1 MRHQG
6 FSSPQVVLAVVLASL
21 ITIAHHPP
29 AHAQVDPGTSSDAG
43 PFASDNAASDASGAD
58 TSDTHISGD
67 SSNQGDSGPDQSNSG
82 ASDSSGGSDS
92 SGLSPADLTTGIDL
106 GGGGGGGS
114 NGSSGPSVS
123 PSSTFAAGPF
133 GATTLAISSQAD
145 SGRGSGQS
153 TGNQIK
159 PGQVVATPRATGPD
173 QVSTKTQPRA
183 ALGPRLLGIWSVAD
197 ILAFLAALL
206 TAIILAIAAALSG
219 LLQAIL
225 GGPQGVIFQTPPEFT
240 FQLGP
245 VVGAWNAMRLIA
257 EAGLALVVVVAGY
270 ELMFGHHIGLPS
282 MGPAQVVP
290 RVILGFIL
298 IHFSLDWS
306 SGLLQ
311 LNNALSHMLLGQ
323 VPTDW
328 GVRPG
333 ANDLGAAVVW
343 LIEIVMMLLLALS
356 MWLRIALLDVL
367 LPLGPLMLLLWTSPL
382 TSDWGEWWL
391 GLFSSTALV
400 QFFQD
405 IALWLGSQTLAAG
418 GQNASQGIGNRLLAF
433 ALLLL
438 VFRIPQLMPAMAASG
453 GTASLLGV
461 SRGVD
466 AIGGLPVLGGALS
479 APARLMG
486 IGALGRAGRGSRG
499 RGRREAGNGDA
510 GGSGHSR
517 GGRSRS

>member
-1 MRHQG
+1 MRIHG
-6 FSSPQVVLAVVLASL
+6 CAWVRVLLAVLLGSL
-21 ITIAHHPP
+21 VTIAHHPP
-29 AHAQVDPGTSSDAG
+29 AHAQDDPGASSDAG
-43 PFASDNAASDASGAD
+43 PFASESAASDASATDASDGGD
-58 TSDTHISGD
+58 TSGD
-67 SSNQGDSGPDQSNSG
+67 ANQGDSAPDQSSSG
-82 ASDSSGGSDS
+82 TVASSGGSDS

-106 GGGGGGGS
+106 GGGAARGS
-114 NGSSGPSVS
+114 NGSSAPSLS

-133 GATTLAISSQAD
+133 GATTLTISSPVG
-145 SGRGSGQS
+145 SGPESGQS
-153 TGNQIK
+153 IANQVK
-159 PGQVVATPRATGPD
+159 PEQVVATPQVTGPD
-173 QVSTKTQPRA
+173 QVSTRTQPRA

-206 TAIILAIAAALSG
+206 TAIVLAIAVALSG

-225 GGPQGVIFQTPPEFT
+225 GGPEGVIFQTPPEFT

-245 VVGAWNAMRLIA
+245 VIGAWNAMRLIA
-257 EAGLALVVVVAGY
+257 EAGLALVVLVAGY

-328 GVRPG
+328 GARPG

-400 QFFQD
+400 QFVQD
-405 IALWLGSQTLAAG
+405 IALWLGSQMLAAG
-418 GQNASQGIGNRLLAF
+418 GQNASQGISNRLLAF

-453 GTASLLGV
+453 GTASLLGM

-466 AIGGLPVLGGALS
+466 AIGGLPVVGGVLS
-479 APARLMG
+479 TPARLMG
-486 IGALGRAGRGSRG
+486 ISASGRAGRGSRA
-499 RGRREAGNGDA
+499 RGRREGGNGDA
-510 GGSGHSR
+510 GSRGQSR

>member
-1 MRHQG
+1 MRRHG
-6 FSSPQVVLAVVLASL
+6 FGWPQVLLAVLLAGL
-21 ITIAHHPP
+21 VTITHHPP
-29 AHAQVDPGTSSDAG
+29 AHAQDDPGASSDAG
-43 PFASDNAASDASGAD
+43 PFASGNAASDASGAD
-58 TSDTHISGD
+58 ASDKGDTSGD
-67 SSNQGDSGPDQSNSG
+67 SSNQGDSGPDQSSSG
-82 ASDSSGGSDS
+82 ASDASGGSDS
-92 SGLSPADLTTGIDL
+92 SGLSPADSTTGIDL
-106 GGGGGGGS
+106 GGGDS
-114 NGSSGPSVS
+114 NGSSGPSLG

-133 GATTLAISSQAD
+133 GATTLTTSPQVGSAP
-145 SGRGSGQS
+145 GSGQS
-153 TGNQIK
+153 TGNQVK
-159 PGQVVATPRATGPD
+159 PGQVVATPQAAGPD
-173 QVSTKTQPRA
+173 QVSTRA
-183 ALGPRLLGIWSVAD
+183 AQPKTVLGPRLLGIWSVAD

-245 VVGAWNAMRLIA
+245 VVAAWNAMRLIA

-270 ELMFGHHIGLPS
+270 ELMLGHHIGLPS

-328 GVRPG
+328 GAGPG

-343 LIEIVMMLLLALS
+343 LVEIVMMLLLALS

-405 IALWLGSQTLAAG
+405 IALWLGSQMLAAG
-418 GQNASQGIGNRLLAF
+418 GQNASQGVSNRLLAF

-461 SRGVD
+461 SRAVD
-466 AIGGLPVLGGALS
+466 AIGGLPVLGGALRV
-479 APARLMG
+479 PARLMG
-486 IGALGRAGRGSRG
+486 IGASGRAGRGSRG
-499 RGRREAGNGDA
+499 RGRREDGNGDA
-510 GGSGHSR
+510 GGRGHSR